1 MENFV
6 QGVRLG
12 LDFRKIFLMLL
23 EGGESEARARVVWV
37 GQDQLGPGNGWEKR
51 GAGGRAIQETLH
63 GLQSSKTLGG
73 KFPAGNPRLWPA
85 ESPPGCPAGPG
96 VSAQLRRM
104 LWSVWDSVDGG
115 TSGRSQA

>member
-37 GQDQLGPGNGWEKR
+37 GQDQLGLGNGWEKR

-63 GLQSSKTLGG
+63 GLQSAKTLGG
-73 KFPAGNPRLWPA
+73 EVSCRKPQALASRKPSRLPSRTRGQRTA
-85 ESPPGCPAGPG
+85 KKDAV
-96 VSAQLRRM
+96 VSVGLCRCG
-104 LWSVWDSVDGG
+104 D
-115 TSGRSQA
+115 